1 MLRAVFR
8 REFLRQVRHPFVWG
22 SAVVLGL
29 VAFNDMTITSPTASG
44 LIRIGQLPHDAPLVL
59 VRLLVV
65 LAVVASLP
73 IALVAGSA
81 VRTDFEHRTYPLLFT
96 TRLTKVD
103 YLGGKFAGVFLASG
117 VVLVGALAGMAL
129 GLAFVGGAHRN
140 GSGPVPWLVAIVTV
154 LPYVMFVASVF
165 FALGA
170 LTRSRTTVFVGA
182 VIAMML
188 FFLIQGIFAD
198 LLRTGTVGGPLS
210 ARLLA
215 FADPSGSAALELLT
229 HDWTVAQ
236 QGSQPL
242 AATPYFLAQRIFWVA
257 TSAALLAFAGSRF
270 HLMHP
275 IEANRKQRRHGEQ
288 TLPSPAR
295 SPSLKELP
303 ARRSFTAGVRL
314 RQLFEL
320 TAVEL
325 SRTFKHLSFVVLAG
339 LMLIQ
344 LQSNFYENVRSSL
357 VQPETGFLLNHGLD
371 GVDGPVIL
379 LTLFFA
385 GVLVWRERVASEQRI
400 TDALPVPDGIQMG
413 AKLGALVGMQIG
425 YALLVLVSA
434 LVVQVGIF
442 GYHRVEPGLYLAGL
456 FGIHLLTWMQ
466 VAAGAFFLQA
476 VSPSRSVGFGLS
488 ALALAWVVAAPGL
501 GLADPLFRY
510 GVVPDF
516 TYSDMNGFGPYAIP
530 LVAYQLLWTGA
541 AVALAVGALLF
552 WPRGEVPGWTARLRL
567 ARERLGRGTS
577 AGLLGGVLLCLASAA
592 YVAIEPD
599 GAGDDAAVLAA
610 YETGHR
616 AKELDPEPVIT
627 SVTLDVDL
635 RPSRR
640 AARVRG
646 RYALANRTEREIRV
660 IHITLLP
667 TRGAGRRALE
677 LERAATRTVDPVTG
691 FTTFRLRDPLR
702 PGHATEL
709 RFDLEFDGRGAPE
722 ALVGNGMIL
731 HDFVGEAGFFPLVGY
746 RRELELQDPEVRA
759 HHGLA
764 PEVRPLHRP
773 EDPVARLAVSREL
786 IRFDAVVSTD
796 SDQVAAAPGR
806 LVDRSRTGDRA
817 VFHFRADTLMYDEFA
832 ILSGRYA
839 VARDTVR
846 GVDVEILYHPG
857 HSASVPR
864 MMAGTRQGLSFGM
877 DQFGP
882 YPYGSLRIVE
892 VPTYGVIDGTAV
904 SKPGLFVWNEAGGF
918 VTRSVPEGT
927 VDPVFSTAVHEAAHQ
942 WWGHQVRPAAFTAGA
957 LTMNETLAQYVRL
970 AGLRSRYDSN
980 AVDEFL
986 ADERSEYLRLRNRA
1000 VGEEHPLSE
1009 TTAAYV
1015 AYQKGSLAM
1024 HSLSRQLGAAAMNS
1038 ALHGLVERFALTG
1051 PPYAT
1056 TMDLVQALRQA
1067 TPDSLDYLIEDWLE
1081 TITFNEAAVEGT
1093 VVTRGGPSGWRVQ
1106 VDLSL
1111 ARLRADGVGNER
1123 PVGGG
1128 GRVEVA
1134 LLDDAGN
1141 VMALKR
1147 AVVDS
1152 TRHPMFFDVSRRP
1165 TSVMIDPCFELMER
1179 DRTDNMAL
1187 LDEPPGG

>member
-8 REFLRQVRHPFVWG
+8 HEFLRQARHPFVWG
-22 SAVVLGL
+22 SAIVLGL
-29 VAFNDMTITSPTASG
+29 VAYNDMTITSPTASG

-81 VRTDFEHRTYPLLFT
+81 VRTDFEHGSYPLLFT
-96 TRLTKVD
+96 TRLTRVD
-103 YLGGKFAGVFLASG
+103 YLGGKFAAALVASG
-117 VVLVGALAGMAL
+117 VILVGALAGMAI
-129 GLAFVGGAHRN
+129 GLASVGPAHRS
-140 GSGPVPWLVAIVTV
+140 GSGAVQWLAAIATV
-154 LPYVMFVASVF
+154 LPYVAFVASSF

-182 VIAMML
+182 VIAMVL

-198 LLRTGTVGGPLS
+198 LLRTGTVAGPLS

-229 HDWTVAQ
+229 HEWTVAQ

-242 AATPYFLAQRIFWVA
+242 AATPYFLAQRVFWAVI
-257 TSAALLAFAGSRF
+257 SAALLAFAGSRF

-275 IEANRKQRRHGEQ
+275 IEAGRKQRRQGDESR
-288 TLPSPAR
+288 PPVVRSPA
-295 SPSLKELP
+295 LNELS
-303 ARRSFTAGVRL
+303 ARRSFAAGVRL
-314 RQLFEL
+314 RQFFEL
-320 TAVEL
+320 TRVEL
-325 SRTFKHLSFVVLAG
+325 SRTFKHLSFVVLGG

-357 VQPETGFLLNHGLD
+357 IQPETGFLLNRGLD

-385 GVLVWRERVASEQRI
+385 GVLVWRERVAGEQLI
-400 TDALPVPDGIQMG
+400 ADALPVPDGIQMG

-442 GYHRVEPGLYLAGL
+442 GYHRIEPGLYLAGL
-456 FGIHLLTWMQ
+456 FGIHLLTWVQ

-510 GVVPDF
+510 GVVPAF

-530 LVAYQLLWTGA
+530 LVAYQVLWTGA

-552 WPRGEVPGWTARLRL
+552 WPRGEVPGWTARLGL
-567 ARERLGRGTS
+567 VRERLGRGTS
-577 AGLLGGVLLCLASAA
+577 AGLLGGVLLCLVSAA
-592 YVAIEPD
+592 YVASKSD
-599 GAGDDAAVLAA
+599 GAGDDAVVLAA
-610 YETGHR
+610 YERGHR
-616 AKELDPEPVIT
+616 AAELAPEPVIT
-627 SVTLDVDL
+627 AVALDVDL
-635 RPSRR
+635 RPTRR
-640 AARVRG
+640 TARVRG
-646 RYALANRTEREIRV
+646 RYALANRSGHEIRM
-660 IHITLLP
+660 IHVTLLP
-667 TRGAGRRALE
+667 TRGARRRAFVLD
-677 LERAATRTVDPVTG
+677 RAAGRSVDSLTG
-691 FTTFRLRDPLR
+691 FTTFRLREPLR
-702 PGHATEL
+702 PGQTAEL
-709 RFDLEFDGRGAPE
+709 RFDLDFDGAGAPE
-722 ALVGNGMIL
+722 ALVDNGMIL
-731 HDFVGEAGFFPLVGY
+731 HNFVGEAGFFPLIGY

-759 HHGLA
+759 RHGLESGVQA
-764 PEVRPLHRP
+764 LHSP
-773 EDPVARLAVSREL
+773 HDPQARLAATREL
-786 IRFDAVVSTD
+786 IRFEAVVETD
-796 SDQVAAAPGR
+796 GDQVAAAPGR
-806 LVDRSRTGDRA
+806 LVSWSRDGGRA
-817 VFHFRADTLMYDEFA
+817 VFRFRADTLMYNEFA

-857 HSASVPR
+857 HSANVPR
-864 MMAGTRQGLSFGM
+864 MMAGTRRGLSFGM
-877 DQFGP
+877 DKFGP
-882 YPYGSLRIVE
+882 YPYSSLRIVE
-892 VPTYGVIDGTAV
+892 IPTYGVIDGTAV

-918 VTRSVPEGT
+918 VTRSVSEGT

-970 AGLRSRYDSN
+970 ESLRSRYGTY
-980 AVDEFL
+980 AVNEFL
-986 ADERSEYLRLRNRA
+986 AEERAEYLRLRNRA
-1000 VGEEHPLSE
+1000 VGGEHPLSE

-1024 HSLSRQLGAAAMNS
+1024 HSLSRQLGVAAMNS
-1038 ALHGLVERFALTG
+1038 ALRGLVERFALTG

-1056 TMDLVQALRQA
+1056 TTDLVQALRQA
-1067 TPDSLDYLIEDWLE
+1067 TPDSLNYLIEDWLE
-1081 TITFNEAAVEGT
+1081 TITFHEAAVERA
-1093 VVTRGGPSGWRVQ
+1093 VVTRGDPSGWRVQ
-1106 VDLSL
+1106 VDLSF

-1123 PVGGG
+1123 TVGGG

-1134 LLDDAGN
+1134 LLDDAGD
-1141 VMALKR
+1141 VVALKR
-1147 AVVDS
+1147 TVVDS
-1152 TRHPMFFDVSRRP
+1152 TRQAMSFDVDRRP
-1165 TSVMIDPCFELMER
+1165 TSVTIDPNFELMER
-1179 DRTDNMAL
+1179 DRTDNVVS